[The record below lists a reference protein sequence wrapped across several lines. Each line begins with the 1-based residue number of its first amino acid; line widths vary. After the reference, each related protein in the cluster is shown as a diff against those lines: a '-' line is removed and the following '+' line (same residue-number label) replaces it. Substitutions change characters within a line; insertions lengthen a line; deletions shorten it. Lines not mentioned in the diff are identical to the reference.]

1 MTAMKEIGDQLDGK
15 PKQSM
20 DMVTRANKP
29 IREMT
34 DAEIAARLAE
44 LEAEIEAE
52 IEGTANAA
60 EGDAE
65 AESPSSELH

>member
-1 MTAMKEIGDQLDGK
+1 
-15 PKQSM
+15 M
-20 DMVTRANKP
+20 DMVTHANKP

-44 LEAEIEAE
+44 LEAEIE
-52 IEGTANAA
+52 GTANAA

>member
-1 MTAMKEIGDQLDGK
+1 MKEIGDRLDGK
-15 PKQSM
+15 SKQSM
-20 DMVTRANKP
+20 DMVTHANKP

-34 DAEIAARLAE
+34 DSEIAARLAE
-44 LEAEIEAE
+44 LEAE